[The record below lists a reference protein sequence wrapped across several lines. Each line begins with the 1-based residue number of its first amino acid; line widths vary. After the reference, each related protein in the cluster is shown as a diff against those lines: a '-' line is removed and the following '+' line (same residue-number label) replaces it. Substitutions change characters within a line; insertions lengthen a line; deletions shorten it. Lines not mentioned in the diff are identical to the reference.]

1 MQDTERYRK
10 GPESLLT
17 LSATIWKSPMLKYIL
32 LTPGE
37 GLCLESKS
45 VTNTPLLSI
54 AVVCS
59 TENESSTPSHTSALH

>member
-54 AVVCS
+54 AVVLRMKVALRHI
-59 TENESSTPSHTSALH
+59 HTSALH